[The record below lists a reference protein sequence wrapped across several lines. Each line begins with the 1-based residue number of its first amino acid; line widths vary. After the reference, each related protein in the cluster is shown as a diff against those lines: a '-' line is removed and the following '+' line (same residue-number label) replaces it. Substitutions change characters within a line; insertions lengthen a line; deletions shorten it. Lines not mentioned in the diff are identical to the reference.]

1 MEQSVVVGGSVSRG
15 PALVAGFGIVG
26 REDRLDAQLEES
38 RDGEGEWKGGVVS
51 SGLDCVDG
59 LSGHFEFLRK
69 VGLAPGSLG
78 SQDAQ
83 LVLHAVRLFFA
94 RALPAAAVV
103 MIKPAMICARVIAT
117 KDALALNGGTSPC
130 TSAIDQ
136 TNTPAV
142 RITAETA

>member
-1 MEQSVVVGGSVSRG
+1 MSSRWWFGQSG

-69 VGLAPGSLG
+69 IGLAPGPLG
-78 SQDAQ
+78 SQDTQ
-83 LVLHAVRLFFA
+83 LVLHAARLFFA
-94 RALPAAAVV
+94 RALPATAAV
-103 MIKPAMICARVIAT
+103 MIEAAIICTKVIAA
-117 KDALALNGGTSPC
+117 KDALAPNGGTSPC
-130 TSAIDQ
+130 TSAMDQ
-136 TNTPAV
+136 TNAPAV
-142 RITAETA
+142 KITAETA